1 VQKESFIDPTAEW
14 NNYGKTSKNPGGKDQ
29 SRAYGK
35 LNKFLEDS
43 GVGVDMRRGPFDKF
57 RGHFFKSSKD

>member
-1 VQKESFIDPTAEW
+1 MDPTAEW
-14 NNYGKTSKNPGGKDQ
+14 NNYSNSKDGGGKDH

-43 GVGVDMRRGPFDKF
+43 GVGVDMSNGRYDRF
-57 RGHFFKSSKD
+57 